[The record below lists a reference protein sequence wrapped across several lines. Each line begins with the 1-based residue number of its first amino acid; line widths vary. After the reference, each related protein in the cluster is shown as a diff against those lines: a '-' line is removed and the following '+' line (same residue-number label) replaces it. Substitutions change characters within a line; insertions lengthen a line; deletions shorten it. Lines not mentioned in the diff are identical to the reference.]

1 MFSADLSTP
10 GARRS
15 AWLDSFF
22 IDHAFFRIGWSNW
35 AAVVP
40 GRLYRSNH
48 LTPRRLAKAAER
60 YHLRTVINLRGE
72 RPTGSNALSVD
83 AASKLGLTHIYMA
96 FESRGAPHRDRI
108 LRIADIYR
116 TMQEP
121 ALIHCKSG
129 ADRAGL
135 AAGLFLLLNGGNSA
149 DALRQ
154 MSWRFGHVAR
164 SRTGILDAFFVKYAR
179 EGEGKKSFIDWVR
192 DDYDEMALCRDF
204 AAGGLAS
211 FLNDRILA
219 RE

>member
-121 ALIHCKSG
+121 GWRPGCFCCLTG
-129 ADRAGL
+129 AIRLMRCGRCPGASATSRGRARGY
-135 AAGLFLLLNGGNSA
+135 ST
-149 DALRQ
+149 
-154 MSWRFGHVAR
+154 R
-164 SRTGILDAFFVKYAR
+164 S
-179 EGEGKKSFIDWVR
+179 S
-192 DDYDEMALCRDF
+192 
-204 AAGGLAS
+204 
-211 FLNDRILA
+211 
-219 RE
+219 